1 MTWQAAM
8 EGIPPHLARDPDY
21 LRERLG
27 RLIAEFDRERSR
39 AERAE
44 EAVDVLLR
52 LHRESKGVQS

>member
-1 MTWQAAM
+1 MTWQAAL

-27 RLIAEFDRERSR
+27 RLIAEFDRERSL

-44 EAVDVLLR
+44 DAVDVLLR
-52 LHRESKGVQS
+52 LNREKQGAQS